1 MTFAKQLTVVLKL
14 IFYVE
19 VTCQVL
25 FHEPYIYIDS
35 IPVLQLGDG
44 RHGAVKSLV
53 QAHTANKSV
62 VQDFRPGSLP

>member
-1 MTFAKQLTVVLKL
+1 MDLT
-14 IFYVE
+14 
-19 VTCQVL
+19 
-25 FHEPYIYIDS
+25 YIDS

-62 VQDFRPGSLP
+62 VQDFRPGSLPWESRL